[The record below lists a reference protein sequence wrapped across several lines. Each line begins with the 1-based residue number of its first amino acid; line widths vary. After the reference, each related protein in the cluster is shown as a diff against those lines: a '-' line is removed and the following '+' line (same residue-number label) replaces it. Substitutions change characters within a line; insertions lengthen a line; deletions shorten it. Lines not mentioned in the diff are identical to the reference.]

1 MSSHSKFIRGAAILA
16 VAGVGVRFIG
26 AVMKIWL
33 VRIIGDG
40 GIGLYQMAYPIY
52 STLLAISTAGIPV
65 AISKLVAENIT
76 INDYR
81 GAMRVFRIALLIL
94 TLTGLVIT
102 LLLLLTAGTIVE
114 IAEFDPR
121 SIYAIMAIAP
131 AIFFVTVMSALRGFF
146 QGQQYM
152 FPTAASQ
159 VVEQVG
165 RAVASLLL
173 AVALLP
179 RGLEYAAAGAAFGT
193 AAGGLLGLL
202 LLLPVYYLRRPA
214 FMKQVRAQR
223 RTEPRAAGQ
232 IIRRIFSLAVPI
244 TFGSLIMPLLT
255 LIDQLIVPGRL
266 KSIGYLYTEA
276 TALYGQLTG
285 MAGSVVY
292 FPNVVTLALSMS
304 LVPAISE
311 ALVLRDKALI
321 RNRAAVSIKMTALF
335 SIPAAVGLYLLAT
348 PVIVLLFGLENAGAG
363 YALAY
368 MAWSVIPLGFY
379 VSTTGILQGLGK
391 TITPV
396 VNMALGGAVKAIL
409 AWYLTAVPSLH
420 IGGAALATVIG
431 TGVAAVLNLYAVA
444 RHTGWRFRIG
454 ELVLLPGL
462 SVAAMAAAVFL
473 SYRFL
478 VRLLEP
484 LDSLAMANA
493 VATLVAISLGIVV
506 YSAALLLTGSLT
518 RDELELVPRIGLRLV
533 ELAERWR
540 LLR

>member
-16 VAGVGVRFIG
+16 VAGIGVRFIG
-26 AVMKIWL
+26 ALMKIWL
-33 VRIIGDG
+33 VRIIGDE

-94 TLTGLVIT
+94 TLTGLAIT
-102 LLLLLTAGTIVE
+102 LLLILTAGSIVE
-114 IAEFDPR
+114 AADMDNR
-121 SIYAIMAIAP
+121 SVYAIIAIAP

-152 FPTAASQ
+152 IPTASSQ
-159 VVEQVG
+159 VIEQVG
-165 RAVASLLL
+165 RAVVSLLL
-173 AVALLP
+173 AAALFP
-179 RGLEYAAAGAAFGT
+179 RGVQYAAAGAAFGT
-193 AAGGLLGLL
+193 AAGGFLGLL

-214 FMKQVRAQR
+214 FMKRVRAQR
-223 RTEPRAAGQ
+223 KSEVRPAGQ
-232 IIRRIFSLAVPI
+232 IVRNIFSLAVPI

-266 KSIGYLYTEA
+266 RAIGYLYPEA

-311 ALVLRDKALI
+311 AAVLRNRALI
-321 RNRAAVSIKMTALF
+321 RNRASVSIKLTALF
-335 SIPAAVGLYLLAT
+335 SIPAAVGLYLLAA
-348 PVIVLLFGLENAGAG
+348 PVIALLFGQENAEAG

-368 MAWSVIPLGFY
+368 MSWSVIPLGLY

-396 VNMALGGAVKAIL
+396 VNMALGGVVKAIL
-409 AWYLTAVPSLH
+409 AWYLTAVPSMH

-431 TGVAAVLNLYAVA
+431 TGVAAVLNLWAVA
-444 RHTGWRFRIG
+444 GQTGWRFRIG
-454 ELVLLPGL
+454 ELVITPGL
-462 SVAAMAAAVFL
+462 SVTAMSAAVSL

-478 VRLLEP
+478 ARFLEP
-484 LDSLAMANA
+484 AYSLSMANG
-493 VATLVAISLGIVV
+493 VATLAAILLGVLV
-506 YSAALLLTGSLT
+506 YGAALLLTGSLT
-518 RDELELVPRIGLRLV
+518 REELELVPRIGPRLAK
-533 ELAERWR
+533 LAERWKI
-540 LLR
+540 LR

>member
-1 MSSHSKFIRGAAILA
+1 MSSHGKFIRGAAILA
-16 VAGVGVRFIG
+16 VAGIGVRFIG

-33 VRIIGDG
+33 VGIIGDE
-40 GIGLYQMAYPIY
+40 GIGLYQMSYPIY

-65 AISKLVAENIT
+65 AVSKLVAENVT
-76 INDYR
+76 AKDYR

-94 TLTGLVIT
+94 TLTGLAIS
-102 LLLLLTAGTIVE
+102 LLLFFSADLIVR
-114 IAEFDPR
+114 ISDSDPR
-121 SIYAIMAIAP
+121 AVYAIMAIAP

-159 VVEQVG
+159 VIEQVG
-165 RAVASLLL
+165 RAVVSLLL
-173 AVALLP
+173 AVALLN

-214 FMKQVRAQR
+214 FMKQVQ
-223 RTEPRAAGQ
+223 TQQKIVPLPAGQ
-232 IIRRIFSLAVPI
+232 VISRIFALAVPI

-266 KSIGYLYTEA
+266 RAIGYVFKEA

-311 ALVLRDKALI
+311 ALVLRDRVLI
-321 RNRAAVSIKMTALF
+321 RNRSSVSIKLTALF
-335 SIPAAVGLYLLAT
+335 SIPAAVGLYQLAT
-348 PVIVLLFGLENAGAG
+348 PVIVLLFGPEHAGAG

-368 MAWSVIPLGFY
+368 MSWSVVPLGFY

-391 TITPV
+391 TMTPV
-396 VNMALGGAVKAIL
+396 VNMALGGVVKAIL
-409 AWYLTAVPSLH
+409 AWYLTAVPALH

-454 ELVLLPGL
+454 ELALLPGFC
-462 SVAAMAAAVFL
+462 VAVMAAAVSI
-473 SYRFL
+473 SYRYLFPL
-478 VRLLEP
+478 VEP
-484 LDSLAMANA
+484 LFSVRMAYGAA
-493 VATLVAISLGIVV
+493 VFAAIFIGIVV
-506 YSAALLLTGSLT
+506 YSAALLFTGSLA
-518 RDELELVPRIGLRLV
+518 RDELELVPHVGPRLV
-533 ELAERWR
+533 ELAERWK
-540 LLR
+540 LLK

>member
-1 MSSHSKFIRGAAILA
+1 MSSHSRFIRGAAILA

-26 AVMKIWL
+26 AAMKIWL

-65 AISKLVAENIT
+65 AISKLVAEKIT
-76 INDYR
+76 ANDYR
-81 GAMRVFRIALLIL
+81 EAMRVFRIAFLIL

-102 LLLLLTAGTIVE
+102 LFLYFAAGSIVL
-114 IAEFDPR
+114 ITKADPL
-121 SIYAIMAIAP
+121 SVYSIMAIAP

-159 VVEQVG
+159 VIEQVG
-165 RAVASLLL
+165 RAVLSLYL
-173 AVALLP
+173 AVHLL
-179 RGLEYAAAGAAFGT
+179 GWGVEYAAAGAAFGT
-193 AAGGLLGLL
+193 AAGGVLGLL
-202 LLLPVYYLRRPA
+202 LLLIIYHRRRPV
-214 FMKQVRAQR
+214 FMERLRTQRKTEAQ
-223 RTEPRAAGQ
+223 PVGL
-232 IIRRIFSLAVPI
+232 IIRRIFTLAIPI
-244 TFGSLIMPLLT
+244 TFGSLIMPLLS

-266 KSIGYLYTEA
+266 KAIGMAQQQA

-311 ALVLRDKALI
+311 ALVLRNKALV
-321 RNRAAVSIKMTALF
+321 RKRTALSIKLTVLF
-335 SIPAAVGLYLLAT
+335 SMPAAVGLYQLAT
-348 PVIVLLFGLENAGAG
+348 PVIALLFGYENAGAG
-363 YALAY
+363 YGLAY
-368 MAWSVIPLGFY
+368 MSWSVLPLGLY
-379 VSTTGILQGLGK
+379 VATTGILQGLGK

-396 VNMALGGAVKAIL
+396 VNMTLGGVLKAVL
-409 AWYLTAVPSLH
+409 AWYLTAIPSLH

-431 TGVAAVLNLYAVA
+431 TGVAAALNLYAVA
-444 RHTGWRFRIG
+444 RWTGWRFRFG
-454 ELVLLPGL
+454 QMVLLPGI
-462 SVAAMAAAVFL
+462 SVGAMAAAVSLGYRVLIRAAGSSL
-473 SYRFL
+473 S
-478 VRLLEP
+478 P
-484 LDSLAMANA
+484 GAANGC
-493 VATLVAISLGIVV
+493 ATLGAIAAGVIV
-506 YSAALLLTGSLT
+506 YGLALLLSGSLT
-518 RDELELVPRIGLRLV
+518 RDELNLIPRIGPRLV

>member
-1 MSSHSKFIRGAAILA
+1 MSSHGKFIKGAAILA

-33 VRIIGDG
+33 VGIIGDE
-40 GIGLYQMAYPIY
+40 GIGLYQMSYPIY

-65 AISKLVAENIT
+65 AVSKLVAENVT
-76 INDYR
+76 VRDYR

-94 TLTGLVIT
+94 TLTGLAIT
-102 LLLLLTAGTIVE
+102 LLLFFSAETIVR
-114 IAEFDPR
+114 ISDSDPR
-121 SIYAIMAIAP
+121 AIYAIMAIAP

-152 FPTAASQ
+152 LPTAASQ
-159 VVEQVG
+159 VVEQAG
-165 RAVASLLL
+165 RLVVSLAL

-193 AAGGLLGLL
+193 AAGGILGLL
-202 LLLPVYYLRRPA
+202 LLLPVYYWRRPA

-223 RTEPRAAGQ
+223 RTEPQDTGR
-232 IIRRIFSLAVPI
+232 IIRHIFGLAVPI
-244 TFGSLIMPLLT
+244 TFGSLIMPLLS
-255 LIDQLIVPGRL
+255 LIDWAIVPSRL
-266 KSIGYLYTEA
+266 KAIGFLEQRA

-311 ALVLRDKALI
+311 ALVLRNKALI
-321 RNRAAVSIKMTALF
+321 KSRSSISIKLTTLF
-335 SIPAAVGLYLLAT
+335 SVPAAVGLYLLAT
-348 PVIVLLFGLENAGAG
+348 PVIVLLFGLKNAGAG

-368 MAWSVIPLGFY
+368 MSWSVIPLGLY
-379 VSTTGILQGLGK
+379 VSTTGLLQGLGK
-391 TITPV
+391 TATPV
-396 VNMALGGAVKAIL
+396 VNMALGGAVKSIL
-409 AWYLTAVPSLH
+409 AWYLTAVPTLH
-420 IGGAALATVIG
+420 VGGAALASVIG

-454 ELVLLPGL
+454 ELVLLPGFC
-462 SVAAMAAAVFL
+462 VAVMAAAVSI
-473 SYRFL
+473 SYRFFFPL
-478 VRLLEP
+478 VEP
-484 LDSLAMANA
+484 LFPARAAYGAA
-493 VATLVAISLGIVV
+493 VFAAIFIGIVV

-518 RDELELVPRIGLRLV
+518 RDELELVPRIGPRLV
-533 ELAERWR
+533 DLAERWR
-540 LLR
+540 LLK

>member
-1 MSSHSKFIRGAAILA
+1 MSSHSRFIRGAVILA
-16 VAGVGVRFIG
+16 VAGVAVRFIG
-26 AVMKIWL
+26 AIMKIWL

-76 INDYR
+76 VSDYR

-94 TLTGLVIT
+94 TLTGLVIS
-102 LLLLLTAGTIVE
+102 LLLFFTADTIVR
-114 IAEFDPR
+114 IAKIDPR
-121 SIYAIMAIAP
+121 SVYAIMAIAP

-152 FPTAASQ
+152 LPTAASQ
-159 VVEQVG
+159 MIEQVG
-165 RAVASLLL
+165 RAVVSLLL

-193 AAGGLLGLL
+193 VAGGFLGLL
-202 LLLPVYYLRRPA
+202 LLLPIYYRRRPA
-214 FMKQVRAQR
+214 FMKQAQAQR
-223 RTEPRAAGQ
+223 RTDPQAAGQ
-232 IIRRIFSLAVPI
+232 IIYRIFSLAIPI
-244 TFGSLIMPLLT
+244 TFGSLIMPLLS

-266 KSIGYLYTEA
+266 KAIGLTQQRA

-285 MAGSVVY
+285 MAGSIVY

-311 ALVLRDKALI
+311 ALVLRNKALV
-321 RNRAAVSIKMTALF
+321 RNRTAVSIKLTALF
-335 SIPAAVGLYLLAT
+335 SIPAAVGLYQLAT
-348 PVIVLLFGLENAGAG
+348 PVIVLLFGLNNIEAG

-368 MAWSVIPLGFY
+368 MSWSVIPLGLY

-391 TITPV
+391 TLTPV
-396 VNMALGGAVKAIL
+396 VNMALGGVVKAIL
-409 AWYLTAVPSLH
+409 AWYLTAIPSLH
-420 IGGAALATVIG
+420 IGGAALGSVIG
-431 TGVAAVLNLYAVA
+431 TGLAAVLNLYAVA
-444 RHTGWRFRIG
+444 RYTGWRFRIG

-462 SVAAMAAAVFL
+462 SVVAMAAAVSL

-478 VRLLEP
+478 I
-484 LDSLAMANA
+484 SLAGSLTPEMANGI
-493 VATLVAISLGIVV
+493 ATLGAIFIGIII
-506 YSAALLLTGSLT
+506 YGIALLFSGSLT
-518 RDELELVPRIGLRLV
+518 RDEINLIPRIGPRLV

-540 LLR
+540 LLK